1 MMKIKE
7 VHIWSNGNVSTFTDD
22 KKHFKGF
29 ILNPEVIDILN
40 KCCDENTKFSF
51 GIVGSFENMI
61 DMPLGWWFK
70 KMPSFLKYE
79 EIKEANHEQVF

>member
-29 ILNPEVIDILN
+29 ILNPEVIEVLN
-40 KCCDENTKFSF
+40 KLCDENTKFSF
-51 GIVGSFENMI
+51 GVIGSEKMI
-61 DMPLGWWFK
+61 DMNLGWWYEK
-70 KMPSFLKYE
+70 VPDFLKV
-79 EIKEANHEQVF
+79 KEADHEALA